1 MTIVEELNG
10 YQDLFERSYLQ
21 YLTERNPDIH
31 YEIMIRLIS
40 RGGKRLR
47 PILCMLAAKLVGG
60 NPDDAIP
67 VAVALEFFHNF
78 TLLHDD
84 IEDGSTLRRGE
95 PTMQLVYGVPLALNS
110 GDGLYAVSY
119 EILLGCKD
127 AFGLERLW
135 KMLSTFNRMNVALVE
150 GQAMDINFR
159 SDDNMNADEVI
170 ELLKKKTGALFATSA
185 YCGAIAGGA
194 DETVASDLATM
205 WENVGVAFQI
215 QDDILNLTGEEEK
228 YGKKIGDDISEGKP
242 TLMLMH
248 ALKEA
253 AENDKELIMASLNKP
268 YDEKKIVDVIGIFE
282 ETGAIRH
289 AREVADRYLEDAYS
303 IADGFSGSEERDQMV
318 RLAKYVVERE
328 V

>member
-1 MTIVEELNG
+1 MTIVEELNE

-21 YLTERNPDIH
+21 YLTERSPDIH
-31 YEIMIRLIS
+31 YEIMIRLIG

-60 NPDDAIP
+60 NPEDAIP

-95 PTMQLVYGVPLALNS
+95 PTMYLIYGIPLAVNS

-159 SDDNMNADEVI
+159 SDDNMDADRVI

-194 DETVASDLATM
+194 DEKVASELATM

-242 TLMLMH
+242 TLILMH
-248 ALKEA
+248 ALKGATES
-253 AENDKELIMASLNKP
+253 DKELIMASLNKP

-282 ETGAIRH
+282 KTGAIRH
-289 AREVADRYLEDAYS
+289 AREVAARYLKDAYS

-318 RLAKYVVERE
+318 RLARYVVERE